1 MRQAVIVRRG
11 PPDVIALREAADP
24 APAAGEIRIAVRAAG
39 VNFAD
44 IMARLGLYPDA
55 PPLPAV
61 VGYEVAGIVD
71 VVGRDVREYR
81 VGDRVFALTRF
92 GGYSSAVVISAAQA
106 FPTPP
111 QLSDVE
117 AAALPVNYLTAF
129 MALYTLAALKP
140 GETVVV
146 HGAGGGVGIAA
157 TQLARLRQAVVIGT
171 ASAGKLDAIRTFGVD
186 HAVDRRDDVSGAV
199 RRITGGR
206 GADVILDPIGGR
218 QFAESYGLLAP
229 LGRLVLYGASSL
241 ASGERRRIW
250 HVLRTLMQMPSF
262 KPLSLMDRNRG
273 VLGLNLGHLWSEHA
287 RLRAAMEALLQDV
300 AAGRIRPVIANT
312 FPLERAADAH
322 RYVQSRANLGK
333 VVLTC

>member
-1 MRQAVIVRRG
+1 M
-11 PPDVIALREAADP
+11 IALREAADP